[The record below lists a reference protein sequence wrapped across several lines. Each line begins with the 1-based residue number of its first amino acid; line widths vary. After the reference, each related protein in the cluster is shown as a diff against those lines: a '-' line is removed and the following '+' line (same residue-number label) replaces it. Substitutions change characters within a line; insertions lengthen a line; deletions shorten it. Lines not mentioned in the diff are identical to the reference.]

1 MLNRRY
7 ESSSTVSGAFDR
19 QPDQVARLVGDEIL
33 YFCEDGGADCGV
45 HGRDGAGRFFSILD
59 GPAYDTETTGLA
71 FSPDKRHMYVRRAD
85 PPQTGRNDAA
95 ATTWL
100 FRGDGVAATPRLRRG
115 RGYAAATTWTLG
127 RESDSR
133 RARASGTSP
142 SRPRASSSTSPATT
156 GSRSTAACST
166 SSITTTSPNAT
177 KVPPARPPL
186 PHPR

>member
-95 ATTWL
+95 ATTW
-100 FRGDGVAATPRLRRG
+100 TRLRRG
-115 RGYAAATTWTLG
+115 YGVDTW
-127 RESDSR
+127 SR
-133 RARASGTSP
+133 VRLETRARLRYVSFQTPGIIFD
-142 SRPRASSSTSPATT
+142 
-156 GSRSTAACST
+156 
-166 SSITTTSPNAT
+166 ITRDDGQPFDGGVLDI
-177 KVPPARPPL
+177 KY
-186 PHPR
+186 HDD